1 MLQKN
6 CLYTRNPYFDNLK
19 FGLILLVVIG
29 HMSDLLKDSSFIMS
43 VIRSGIYFF
52 HMPLFVFVS
61 GYFSYHEEF
70 SIKKNFLKVINLFG
84 WYILFKFGLFFE
96 HYFLLGE
103 SSSRLSLFLD
113 GGVPW
118 YLIAL
123 IIWQLLIP
131 YILLLERKK
140 VQIVLI
146 LIGLAAG
153 CVQSIGDY
161 MALSRIFV
169 FGIFFYGGMY
179 FKQAKPPFFITISKK
194 YRVLAGFLLL
204 ISFFLTYICHNYIVK
219 LTIFSTGRYSYHICN
234 VNNLQGIVL
243 RGFFL
248 LLAVWFGVLFMC
260 IISPNEHI
268 YTKWG
273 KNMLQVYILH
283 TFIYVY
289 FLNHRQVI
297 NVIGSTQQG
306 KIFLLITSVLI
317 TILLSGKWISWWFK
331 KISSAFIKTG
341 DFLLNYAI
349 MEDKYD

>member
-29 HMSDLLKDSSFIMS
+29 HMSDLLKDSSYIMS
-43 VIRSGIYFF
+43 VIRSVIYFF
-52 HMPLFVFVS
+52 HMPLFIFVS
-61 GYFSYHEEF
+61 GYFSNYGEF
-70 SIKKNFLKVINLFG
+70 SIKKNFLKIFNLFC

-103 SSSRLSLFLD
+103 GNTKLSLFLD

-118 YLIAL
+118 YLLAL
-123 IIWQLLIP
+123 VIWQLLMP
-131 YILLLERKK
+131 YVLLLERKK
-140 VQIVLI
+140 VQVVLI

-179 FKQAKPPFFITISKK
+179 FKQARTSFFIAISKR
-194 YRVLAGFLLL
+194 YRVLAGILLS
-204 ISFFLTYICHNYIVK
+204 ISFVLTYIFHNYIVK
-219 LTIFSTGRYSYHICN
+219 LTTFSTGRYSYHVCH
-234 VNNLQGIVL
+234 VTNLQGIIL
-243 RGFFL
+243 RGISL
-248 LLAVWFGVLFMC
+248 LLAVWFGFLFMC
-260 IISPNEHI
+260 IISPSEHL

-273 KNMLQVYILH
+273 KNTLQVYILH
-283 TFIYVY
+283 TFVYVY

-297 NVIGSTQQG
+297 NEIGSTQQG
-306 KIFLLITSVLI
+306 KIFLLIISVFI

-331 KISSAFIKTG
+331 KISSAFTKTG
-341 DFLLNYAI
+341 EFLLNYVI

>member
-61 GYFSYHEEF
+61 GYFSYHEKF

-179 FKQAKPPFFITISKK
+179 FKQAKTPFFITISKK
-194 YRVLAGFLLL
+194 YRVLAGILLL

-273 KNMLQVYILH
+273 KNTLQVYILH

-289 FLNHRQVI
+289 FLNHKQFVYDI
-297 NVIGSTQQG
+297 ANALQG
-306 KIFLLITSVLI
+306 KIILIILSVVV
-317 TILLSGKWISWWFK
+317 TIFLSGEWISQWFK
-331 KISSAFIKTG
+331 KISFIFLRIGKT
-341 DFLLNYAI
+341 LL
-349 MEDKYD
+349 YDLEVEEKHD